1 MLLFLDQG
9 KVEANI
15 MLAFVQKNVL
25 LSPLQMITLGLIQ
38 DFFKI
43 TMYYDNIY
51 SAENIFIKN

>member
-9 KVEANI
+9 KVEADI

-25 LSPLQMITLGLIQ
+25 LSLLQMITLGLIQ

-51 SAENIFIKN
+51 SAENIFRKN